1 MYLCILKRK
10 NLSNCEKSGGASRS
24 TIVHGR
30 ADRIL
35 RALARFLKIIKFGGP
50 EQIIDDDRHGSKKK
64 RGSGLT
70 ALTIFLDFI
79 ENDPWGSS

>member
-1 MYLCILKRK
+1 MCLCILKRK

-35 RALARFLKIIKFGGP
+35 RALARFLKIIKIDGSG
-50 EQIIDDDRHGSKKK
+50 QIIDDDRHGLKK
-64 RGSGLT
+64 RKDAAGQL
-70 ALTIFLDFI
+70 
-79 ENDPWGSS
+79 